1 MSLLP
6 VFPWLENLLGAC
18 LSHECVGSF
27 LALFSCLN
35 FNFLSAWAQF
45 WELKHIEPCP
55 RGGKAPNSSS
65 ALSFV
70 LAWELS
76 ASWTQEQWQCLRI
89 NLLSFFLLPQLWD
102 SCYSPFYFRR
112 QITESGWWQRLSMF
126 CVKFCG
132 VSWEADSLHLPSPGC
147 SEQEHQPVL
156 WAGWAHTAAESER
169 S

>member
-6 VFPWLENLLGAC
+6 VFPRLENLLGAC

-35 FNFLSAWAQF
+35 FNFLSAWAQL
-45 WELKHIEPCP
+45 WELKHIELCP

-70 LAWELS
+70 LAGELS
-76 ASWTQEQWQCLRI
+76 ASRSQEQWQCLKIHLLVFSYLHHSGTAGIHLVFILSLRLLNQGDGRSFLCEILWGFMRSWVAAVPIPLGAVSRI
-89 NLLSFFLLPQLWD
+89 
-102 SCYSPFYFRR
+102 
-112 QITESGWWQRLSMF
+112 
-126 CVKFCG
+126 
-132 VSWEADSLHLPSPGC
+132 H
-147 SEQEHQPVL
+147 HPVL
-156 WAGWAHTAAESER
+156 WAGWAHAAAEAER